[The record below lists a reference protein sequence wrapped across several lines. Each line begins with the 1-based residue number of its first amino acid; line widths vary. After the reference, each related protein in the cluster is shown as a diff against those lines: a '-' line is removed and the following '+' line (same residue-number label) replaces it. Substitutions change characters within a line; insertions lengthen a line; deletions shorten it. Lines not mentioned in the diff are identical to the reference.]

1 METPLS
7 PHLSISLAIAM
18 LAAVGLIAYVLARL
32 LPRAVAS
39 LSRRQ
44 QLAGVNR
51 TDNPYENILTKAEL
65 LLTYAAD
72 NGIEVGEP
80 ERRAIYNFRLTEKKN
95 QNADIVDALY
105 LAYMKLSKAVTP
117 RTAESITETSLE
129 RNRGV
134 QKYRKIAVSL
144 SLFVIPFSVLS
155 FVSSAISTKI
165 GQEIDDGNSLI
176 LQLRDGLGPNFA
188 QNKEKLNN
196 SDIIMKTQQLST
208 TMRAIHETGNEIGFT
223 LFGLMPPT
231 PPSPTVI
238 PAGLPNVAETI
249 TKMIP
254 EFQDLRQYGQ
264 TGRDLVAVIYGALST
279 CILPGRHGR
288 ERSAPSAWSPDGLGS
303 SGLRCCRRMRSAI
316 RAISVYTRSRAPEE
330 FGPVAAA
337 SDARSSRVS
346 GIPAGS
352 AAASSPRRSAT
363 ASSGSILI
371 ATRRCRTMS
380 QTATSARSEHR
391 RRPACASTPPN
402 ACAAVSARASRRSK
416 SLAIKAVRLAR
427 Q

>member
-65 LLTYAAD
+65 LLTYSAD

-238 PAGLPNVAETI
+238 PAGLPNVAETV

-279 CILPGRHGR
+279 CILPVLYALLGVCAKLLGQFEQQIRTR
-288 ERSAPSAWSPDGLGS
+288 TYVQSEANSAHF
-303 SGLRCCRRMRSAI
+303 
-316 RAISVYTRSRAPEE
+316 V
-330 FGPVAAA
+330 VAAIAGGVVGLFNNFTLGQSA
-337 SDARSSRVS
+337 SIPPLALAFLIGFSVDVFLSFLETLSQSFMKRSDSDPRPK
-346 GIPAGS
+346 PAV
-352 AAASSPRRSAT
+352 
-363 ASSGSILI
+363 
-371 ATRRCRTMS
+371 
-380 QTATSARSEHR
+380 
-391 RRPACASTPPN
+391 AST
-402 ACAAVSARASRRSK
+402 
-416 SLAIKAVRLAR
+416 
-427 Q
+427 